1 MIVITILIPKDKKKR
16 LIDSL
21 KKSIRVV
28 DTWVKSNITLNISR
42 RSANVLLLEN
52 LYSYIKRFGAIPN
65 SRTIDL
71 NRVNNELVLTTLTGY
86 HHSRDNKGYLVYE
99 EVYYD
104 FVFKENLE
112 NHKMFIE
119 FKKQGCD

>member
-1 MIVITILIPKDKKKR
+1 MIVITILIPKDRKKR

-21 KKSIRVV
+21 KKFIRVV

-42 RSANVLLLEN
+42 RFENVLLLED
-52 LYSYIKRFGAIPN
+52 LYSYIRRFGAVPN

-71 NRVNNELVLTTLTGY
+71 NRVNDELVLTTLAGY
-86 HHSRDNKGYLVYE
+86 HHSRDNKGYLIYE

-104 FVFKENLE
+104 FVFIENLE
-112 NHKMFIE
+112 KHKMFIE
-119 FKKQGCD
+119 FKKI

>member
-16 LIDSL
+16 LIGSL

-42 RSANVLLLEN
+42 RSANVLLLED
-52 LYSYIKRFGAIPN
+52 LYSYIRRFGAVPN

-71 NRVNNELVLTTLTGY
+71 NRVNNELVLTTLVGY
-86 HHSRDNKGYLVYE
+86 HHSRDDKGYLIYE

-104 FVFKENLE
+104 FVFIENLE
-112 NHKMFIE
+112 KHKMFIE
-119 FKKQGCD
+119 FKKI